1 VLFKSAGAFETKDPS
16 PDAILPLLLLLSR
29 FTVSSFSW
37 NSYDI
42 WSILWIHLLLH
53 DLLHLFVQCSKYGLC
68 RSSRAAQRKAT
79 AVQTQGTQQIFKIF
93 RDGRVFRVGI
103 KKPTQKNP
111 KKPHKKPTKNGFFG
125 FFGFF

>member
-1 VLFKSAGAFETKDPS
+1 VDKKTLADYKTSVDLKSTGAFETKDPS

-53 DLLHLFVQCSKYGLC
+53 DLVHLFVQCSKYGLC
-68 RSSRAAQRKAT
+68 RSSRAAQRKET
-79 AVQTQGTQQIFKIF
+79 AVQTQGTQQLFKIF

-103 KKPTQKNP
+103 KKRTQKTHP
-111 KKPHKKPTKNGFFG
+111 KKPKKP
-125 FFGFF
+125 